1 MAFGQRLVRSAQAA
15 GIGQGGTSQPM
26 VGGGWRKIRV
36 MIVVTLVMAT
46 FQFMF
51 GEIGSFTASYPATV
65 GGSIFGYL
73 SALMSASPVLA
84 IHALWGILLFIAAIG
99 TTVLSYKAHKR
110 SVTTSSLLGLVS
122 TIIAVLGGYLWVS
135 SAFTNGG
142 GILLMVNG
150 AIGLYA
156 FYFIALYYTK

>member
-1 MAFGQRLVRSAQAA
+1 MAS
-15 GIGQGGTSQPM
+15 
-26 VGGGWRKIRV
+26 GGWRRIRV

-46 FQFMF
+46 LQFMF
-51 GEIGSFTASYPATV
+51 GEIGSFTASYPSSV
-65 GGSIFGYL
+65 GGSVLGYL
-73 SALMSASPVLA
+73 TALMSASPVLA

-99 TTVLSYKAHKR
+99 TTVLSFRAHKR
-110 SVTTSSLLGLVS
+110 SVTTSSALGLIS
-122 TIIAVLGGYLWVS
+122 TIIAVLGGYIWVS
-135 SAFTNGG
+135 STFSNGG